1 MELSE
6 SPEYGAATEEDEAMK
21 DANVIEGS
29 VEFHIGKLTSKV
41 DILEK
46 NQERMENKIDK
57 ILGRLSFGG
66 WVLLSMITAS
76 AVGSFIAYLTGAFTG
91 AG

>member
-1 MELSE
+1 
-6 SPEYGAATEEDEAMK
+6 MK
-21 DANVIEGS
+21 DASAVEGS

-41 DILEK
+41 DTLAK

-57 ILGRLSFGG
+57 ILSKLSFGG
-66 WVLLSMITAS
+66 WALLSVIAAS
-76 AVGSFIAYLTGAFTG
+76 AVGSFVAYLAGAFTG